1 MNPGIVKN
9 MEKKI
14 LVSCEREGTGFIAVA
29 DNGGEGIE
37 HVECGQDHPA
47 YKDAMSI
54 HELFDAIG
62 KQTGITSDF
71 FKR

>member
-1 MNPGIVKN
+1 

-37 HVECGQDHPA
+37 HVECGQHHA
-47 YKDAMSI
+47 AFKDAMSI
-54 HELFDAIG
+54 DELFDAIG
-62 KQTGITSDF
+62 KKTGITSEL